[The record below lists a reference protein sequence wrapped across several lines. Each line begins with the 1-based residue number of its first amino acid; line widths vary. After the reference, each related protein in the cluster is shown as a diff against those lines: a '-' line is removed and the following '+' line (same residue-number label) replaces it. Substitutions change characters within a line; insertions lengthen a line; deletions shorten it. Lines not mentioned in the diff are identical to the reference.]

1 MIGKAALRKMGFDRI
16 DRQRDY
22 ATFLNNLR
30 FENDNASSSFKD
42 AYALGIGMILQ
53 FNTYYL
59 LSCS

>member
-42 AYALGIGMILQ
+42 AYA
-53 FNTYYL
+53 
-59 LSCS
+59 